1 MQNVNSIILA
11 VIIANVIV
19 SLIGFKNLEFFNKY
33 KFQVGS
39 INKGEKLRM
48 FTSGFLHADF
58 SHLLFNMYTLY
69 IFAPIVVGALGG
81 MNFLLVYVV
90 SLLLGSLL
98 SLFFHKNEPH
108 YSAIGASGAVSGILY
123 ASVLVDPFM
132 KLYPFGIEM
141 LKMPGYIFG
150 IGYLLYSI
158 YGMKKQHGNIGH
170 DAHFGGAVGG
180 YVLTLALM
188 PSLLQTNLLM
198 VGLLAIPIL
207 LLYFMHKTGK
217 I

>member
-1 MQNVNSIILA
+1 MQNVNTILLA

-19 SLIGFKNLEFFNKY
+19 SLIGFKNLDFFNKY
-33 KFQVGS
+33 KFHVGS

-69 IFAPIVVGALGG
+69 IFAPIVLGALGG
-81 MNFLLVYVV
+81 MNFLLVYAV

-123 ASVLVDPFM
+123 ASILIYPDM
-132 KLYPFGIEM
+132 SLYLFFIPI
-141 LKMPGYIFG
+141 PIPSYIFG

-188 PSLLQTNLLM
+188 PSLLETNMLM
-198 VGLLAIPIL
+198 VGLLAIPIVL
-207 LLYFMHKTGK
+207 LFFLHKMGK